1 MMFNNKINLR
11 NLYLATDE
19 RSVIDNYIVIIKGAN
34 IWCEYIEIYINEI
47 LIVTFGIKTL
57 GNYIFYYKSVYKHK
71 IPKEIIRLINN
82 WSKGEVKR
90 KKLLEHD
97 NTLKT
102 KEKIQM
108 QDEILNEFYKKHG
121 FEHDDVKAIEND
133 WKAVGKDIKKYIK

>member
-47 LIVTFGIKTL
+47 LIVTFGIKTF

-71 IPKEIIRLINN
+71 IPKDIIRLINN
-82 WSKGEVKR
+82 WSKDEIKR
-90 KKLLEHD
+90 KKQLEHD
-97 NTLKT
+97 NAMET
-102 KEKIQM
+102 KEKIQK
-108 QDEILNEFYKKHG
+108 QDEILNKFYKKHG
-121 FEHDDVKAIEND
+121 FERDDAKAIEND

>member
-1 MMFNNKINLR
+1 MFNNKINLR
-11 NLYLATDE
+11 KLYLATDE

-57 GNYIFYYKSVYKHK
+57 GSYILYYKSVYKHK

-97 NTLKT
+97 NALKM

-108 QDEILNEFYKKHG
+108 QDEILNKFYKKHG
-121 FEHDDVKAIEND
+121 FESNDVKAIEND
-133 WKAVGKDIKKYIK
+133 